1 MKNYQ
6 TKMFDIS
13 LRSGKSVV
21 VFIIG
26 GVVMHTVVMIF
37 DYFLIS
43 EPMYIN
49 LRQNFVGSIF
59 SRHMLPMVAVY
70 GTSVLLIYSLW
81 MRVNKTIHLVQQK
94 ELQREKVELVFKAMQ
109 QMTGIIVDH
118 IAANNTDILRWVE
131 HRKINGQ
138 KVSNRVEKP
147 ARNIAAALQSFSEVS
162 FLGPYSDT
170 IPENSGDIE
179 KLLKSKLDSRIN

>member
-49 LRQNFVGSIF
+49 LRQNFVSSIF
-59 SRHMLPMVAVY
+59 STHMLPMVAVY

-81 MRVNKTIHLVQQK
+81 MRVNKAIQLVQQK
-94 ELQREKVELVFKAMQ
+94 ELQREKVKIKFTSEKGRAL
-109 QMTGIIVDH
+109 H
-118 IAANNTDILRWVE
+118 ICFR
-131 HRKINGQ
+131 
-138 KVSNRVEKP
+138 
-147 ARNIAAALQSFSEVS
+147 
-162 FLGPYSDT
+162 
-170 IPENSGDIE
+170 
-179 KLLKSKLDSRIN
+179 